1 MGEHQKYSFLITPTC
16 ADAQVFFARKKSRGF
31 MPRLKKF
38 LGKDQVT
45 APFNPFRFRLICL
58 GVLACMVFLLAR
70 VADLQLINHPM
81 LEHEADQR
89 SLRTVTLPTPR
100 GTLLD
105 RNGDALALSVPSRD
119 IIADPQRVLEAHP
132 DFSSAKWQYLAN
144 ALNQSPDQIAAQINA
159 SGERRFLYLGRK
171 IELGLAKDIA
181 QLHLK
186 GISTQYDDS
195 RFYPMSEAAAPLLGI
210 VGTDNRGLNGLE
222 RGYDKLLQGEPGYE
236 KYRQDGDGN
245 IIAMI
250 DYQPPQQSPT
260 VQLSIDKF
268 DQYTL
273 YTKLRDGVLLNKADS
288 GAAVLI
294 KIDTGEILGMAS
306 YPSYNPN
313 HFDNVSPAQ
322 MRNAAINDS
331 YEPGSTVKPLVV
343 MEGLERKL
351 VRPDSV
357 IDTTPYY
364 VNGHLIRDVGHWSRL
379 TMTGILQKSS
389 DIGVSHI
396 ALAMPAQVLVNT
408 YSNFGLGKPT
418 GLGLTGESVGYFPAH
433 RQRWADIERATFSFG
448 YGLRVTPLQIARE
461 YATLGSYGVYRPLSI
476 TKVTPPVLG
485 TRVAN
490 AETVQQVIH
499 MMESDALPGGS
510 GVRAA
515 VPGYRLAI
523 KTGTAEKMGPEGK
536 YDGGYINYTAGVAP
550 ASDPQVALVVMIN
563 HPTAGDHF
571 GGSVAAPVF
580 GNIIGAV
587 LKHMNVAPDAVVGH
601 G

>member
-1 MGEHQKYSFLITPTC
+1 MSRTQKTSR
-16 ADAQVFFARKKSRGF
+16 DAAK
-31 MPRLKKF
+31 
-38 LGKDQVT
+38 
-45 APFNPFRFRLICL
+45 APFQPVRFRLICL
-58 GVLACMVFLLAR
+58 GVLSCLVLLLAR
-70 VADLQLINHPM
+70 VADLQLIDRPM
-81 LEHEADQR
+81 LEKQADQR
-89 SLRTVTLPTPR
+89 SLRTVSIPTNR

-105 RNGDALALSVPSRD
+105 RNGEALALSVPSRD
-119 IIADPQRVLEAHP
+119 IIADPLRVLEAHP
-132 DFSSAKWQYLAN
+132 DFTSAKWQYLAN
-144 ALNQSPDQIAAQINA
+144 VLDQRPEQIASQISANPH
-159 SGERRFLYLGRK
+159 RRFLYLGRK
-171 IELGLAKDIA
+171 IELGMAKDIA
-181 QLHLK
+181 KLHLA
-186 GISTQYDDS
+186 GISTVYNDS
-195 RFYPMSEAAAPLLGI
+195 RFYPMGEATAPLLGI
-210 VGTDNRGLNGLE
+210 VGADNNGLNGLE
-222 RGYDKLLQGEPGYE
+222 KGFDKVLQGTPGEE
-236 KYRQDGDGN
+236 KYRQDANGN
-245 IIAMI
+245 IVSMLS
-250 DYQPPQQSPT
+250 YEPPRQPPT

-294 KIDTGEILGMAS
+294 KVDTGEILGMAS
-306 YPSYNPN
+306 YPSFNPN
-313 HFDNVSPAQ
+313 NFVNVAPNQ

-343 MEGLERKL
+343 MEGMARGL

-357 IDTTPYY
+357 LDTTPYR

-396 ALAMPAQVLVNT
+396 ALAMPAEVLVNT
-408 YSNFGLGKPT
+408 YRAFGLGKPT
-418 GLGLTGESVGYFPAH
+418 GLGLTGESVGYFPLH

-461 YATLGSYGVYRPLSI
+461 YATLGAYGLYRPLSI
-476 TKVTPPVLG
+476 TRVTPPVLG

-490 AETVQQVIH
+490 ADTVRAVVH

-523 KTGTAEKMGPEGK
+523 KTGTAEKMGASGK

-550 ASDPQVALVVMIN
+550 ASDPQVALVIMIN

-580 GNIIGAV
+580 GNIIGPV
-587 LKHMNVAPDAVVGH
+587 LKHMNIVPDAIYTTHSG
-601 G
+601 

>member
-1 MGEHQKYSFLITPTC
+1 MPPLKRSLTKSQPAPT
-16 ADAQVFFARKKSRGF
+16 
-31 MPRLKKF
+31 L
-38 LGKDQVT
+38 
-45 APFNPFRFRLICL
+45 NPVRFRLVCV
-58 GVLACMVFLLAR
+58 GVLACLGVLLAR

-81 LEHEADQR
+81 LEKEADER
-89 SLRTVTLPTPR
+89 SLRTVTLPTNR

-105 RNGDALALSVPSRD
+105 RNGEALALSVPSRD
-119 IIADPQRVLEAHP
+119 VIADPQRVLEAHP
-132 DFSSAKWQYLAN
+132 DFTSAKWAYLAN
-144 ALNQSPDQIAAQINA
+144 ALELRPEEIAAQINA
-159 SGERRFLYLGRK
+159 NPNRRFLYLGRK
-171 IELGLAKDIA
+171 IELGIAKDISK
-181 QLHLK
+181 LHLT
-186 GISTQYDDS
+186 GITTVYDDS
-195 RFYPMSEAAAPLLGI
+195 RFYPMSEATAPLIGI
-210 VGTDNRGLNGLE
+210 VGADSNGLTGLE
-222 RGYDKLLQGEPGYE
+222 KGFDKVLQGTPGVE
-236 KYRQDGDGN
+236 KYRQDANGN
-245 IIAMI
+245 IVAMI
-250 DYQPPQQSPT
+250 NYEPPQQPPT

-273 YTKLRDGVLLNKADS
+273 YSKLRDGVLLNKADS

-306 YPSYNPN
+306 YPSFNPN
-313 HFDNVSPAQ
+313 NFAKVSPAQ
-322 MRNAAINDS
+322 MRNTAINDS

-343 MEGLERKL
+343 MEGLIRKL

-357 IDTTPYY
+357 LDTTPYR

-396 ALAMPAQVLVNT
+396 ALAMPAEVLVNT
-408 YSNFGLGKPT
+408 YQSFGLGKPT
-418 GLGLTGESVGYFPAH
+418 GLGLTGESVGYFPLH

-461 YATLGSYGVYRPLSI
+461 YATLGSFGVYRPLSI

-485 TRVAN
+485 TRVADQD
-490 AETVQQVIH
+490 TVKTVVH

-523 KTGTAEKMGPEGK
+523 KTGTAEKMGDSGK

-550 ASDPQVALVVMIN
+550 ASNPQVALVIMIN

-580 GNIIGAV
+580 GNIIGPV
-587 LKHMNVAPDAVVGH
+587 LKHMNIAPDALYNPG
-601 G
+601 

>member
-1 MGEHQKYSFLITPTC
+1 MPPLKRSLSKSQPAPT
-16 ADAQVFFARKKSRGF
+16 
-31 MPRLKKF
+31 L
-38 LGKDQVT
+38 
-45 APFNPFRFRLICL
+45 NPVRFRLVCV
-58 GVLACMVFLLAR
+58 GVLACLGVLLAR

-81 LEHEADQR
+81 LEKEADER
-89 SLRTVTLPTPR
+89 SLRTVTLPTNR

-105 RNGDALALSVPSRD
+105 RNGEALALSVPSRD
-119 IIADPQRVLEAHP
+119 VIADPQRVLEAHP
-132 DFSSAKWQYLAN
+132 DFTSAKWAYLAN
-144 ALNQSPDQIAAQINA
+144 ALELRPEEIAAQINA
-159 SGERRFLYLGRK
+159 NPNRRFLYLGRK
-171 IELGLAKDIA
+171 IELGIAKDISK
-181 QLHLK
+181 LHLT
-186 GISTQYDDS
+186 GITTVYDDS
-195 RFYPMSEAAAPLLGI
+195 RFYPMSEATAPLIGI
-210 VGTDNRGLNGLE
+210 VGADSNGLTGLE
-222 RGYDKLLQGEPGYE
+222 KGFDKVLQGTPGVE
-236 KYRQDGDGN
+236 KYRQDANGN
-245 IIAMI
+245 IVAMI
-250 DYQPPQQSPT
+250 NYEPPQQPPT

-273 YTKLRDGVLLNKADS
+273 YSKLRDGVLLNKADS

-306 YPSYNPN
+306 YPSFNPN
-313 HFDNVSPAQ
+313 NFAKVSPAQ
-322 MRNAAINDS
+322 MRNTAINDS

-343 MEGLERKL
+343 MEGLIRKL

-357 IDTTPYY
+357 LDTTPYR

-396 ALAMPAQVLVNT
+396 ALAMPAEVLVNT
-408 YSNFGLGKPT
+408 YQSFGLGKPT
-418 GLGLTGESVGYFPAH
+418 GLGLTGESVGYFPLH

-461 YATLGSYGVYRPLSI
+461 YATLGSFGVYRPLSI

-485 TRVAN
+485 TRVAD
-490 AETVQQVIH
+490 EDTVKTVVH

-523 KTGTAEKMGPEGK
+523 KTGTAEKMGDSGK

-550 ASDPQVALVVMIN
+550 ASNPQVALVIMIN

-580 GNIIGAV
+580 GNIIGPV
-587 LKHMNVAPDAVVGH
+587 LKHMNIAPDALYNPG
-601 G
+601 

>member
-1 MGEHQKYSFLITPTC
+1 
-16 ADAQVFFARKKSRGF
+16 
-31 MPRLKKF
+31 MPRLKKI
-38 LGKDQVT
+38 LAKELAK
-45 APFNPFRFRLICL
+45 APFHPMRFRLICF
-58 GVLACMVFLLAR
+58 GVLLCMSLLLLR

-81 LEHEADQR
+81 LEKQADER
-89 SLRTVTLPTPR
+89 SLRTVVLPTNR

-105 RNGDALALSVPSRD
+105 RNGDTLALSVPSRD
-119 IIADPQRVLEAHP
+119 IIADPQRVLASHP
-132 DFSSAKWQYLAN
+132 DFSRPEWAYLAS
-144 ALNQSPDQIAAQINA
+144 ALGERPEQVA
-159 SGERRFLYLGRK
+159 SEISANPARRFLYLGHK
-171 IELGLAKDIA
+171 IELGIAKDIA
-181 QLHLK
+181 RLHLP
-186 GISTQYDDS
+186 GISAIYDDS
-195 RFYPMSEAAAPLLGI
+195 RFYPMSEASAPLIGI
-210 VGTDNRGLNGLE
+210 VGADNNGLTGLE
-222 RGYDKLLQGEPGYE
+222 RSYDKILRGTPGME
-236 KYRQDGDGN
+236 QYRQDGNGN

-250 DYQPPQQSPT
+250 HYEPPQQPPT

-273 YTKLRDGVLLNKADS
+273 YSKLRDGVLLNKADS

-306 YPSYNPN
+306 YPSFNPN
-313 HFDNVSPAQ
+313 NFANVPAAQ
-322 MRNAAINDS
+322 MKNVAINDS
-331 YEPGSTVKPLVV
+331 FEPGSTVKPLVV

-357 IDTTPYY
+357 LDTTPYQ
-364 VNGHLIRDVGHWSRL
+364 VNGHLIRDVGHWPRL

-396 ALAMPAQVLVNT
+396 ALAMPAEALVQT
-408 YSNFGLGKPT
+408 YQHFGLGKPT

-433 RQRWADIERATFSFG
+433 RKRWADIERATFSFG

-461 YATLGSYGVYRPLSI
+461 YATLGSYGIYRPLSI

-490 AETVQQVIH
+490 ADTVRAVVH

-523 KTGTAEKMGPEGK
+523 KTGTAEKMGPNGK

-550 ASDPQVALVVMIN
+550 ASNPQVALVVMIN

-587 LKHMNVAPDAVVGH
+587 LKHMNVVPDAL
-601 G
+601 

>member
-1 MGEHQKYSFLITPTC
+1 MPPLRKSLAKSQSAPT
-16 ADAQVFFARKKSRGF
+16 
-31 MPRLKKF
+31 
-38 LGKDQVT
+38 
-45 APFNPFRFRLICL
+45 FNLLRFRLVCL
-58 GVLACMVFLLAR
+58 GVLTCLVFLLLR

-81 LEHEADQR
+81 LEKEADQR
-89 SLRTVTLPTPR
+89 SLRTVTLPPNR

-105 RNGDALALSVPSRD
+105 RNGEALALSVPSRD

-132 DFSSAKWQYLAN
+132 DFTSAKWQYLAN
-144 ALNQSPDQIAAQINA
+144 ALEQRPEQIAAQISANP
-159 SGERRFLYLGRK
+159 ERRFLYLGHK
-171 IELGLAKDIA
+171 IELDIAKDIA
-181 QLHLK
+181 KLHLA
-186 GISTQYDDS
+186 GISTLYNDS
-195 RFYPMSEAAAPLLGI
+195 RFYPMSEATAPLIGI
-210 VGTDNRGLNGLE
+210 VGAENSGLSGLE
-222 RGYDKLLQGEPGYE
+222 KGFDKLLRGTPGVK
-236 KYRQDGDGN
+236 KYRQDANGN
-245 IIAMI
+245 IVAMI
-250 DYQPPQQSPT
+250 NYEPPQQPPT

-273 YTKLRDGVLLNKADS
+273 YSKLRDGVMLNKADS

-306 YPSYNPN
+306 YPSFNPN
-313 HFDNVSPAQ
+313 HFVDVSPAQ

-343 MEGLERKL
+343 MEGLARKL

-357 IDTTPYY
+357 LDTTPYR

-396 ALAMPAQVLVNT
+396 ALAMPAEVLVNT
-408 YSNFGLGKPT
+408 YHSFGLGKPT
-418 GLGLTGESVGYFPAH
+418 GLGLTGESVGYFPLH

-461 YATLGSYGVYRPLSI
+461 YATLGAFGVYRPLSI

-485 TRVAN
+485 KRVAD
-490 AETVQQVIH
+490 EQTVRAVVH

-515 VPGYRLAI
+515 VQGYRLAI
-523 KTGTAEKMGPEGK
+523 KTGTAEKMGDSGK

-550 ASDPQVALVVMIN
+550 ASNPQVALVIMIN

-580 GNIIGAV
+580 GNIIGPV
-587 LKHMNVAPDAVVGH
+587 LKHMNIPPDALYGH

>member
-1 MGEHQKYSFLITPTC
+1 MSRI
-16 ADAQVFFARKKSRGF
+16 KKSSA
-31 MPRLKKF
+31 
-38 LGKDQVT
+38 KDQ
-45 APFNPFRFRLICL
+45 AKSPFNPVRFRVICL
-58 GVLACMVFLLAR
+58 GVFGCMILLIAW
-70 VADLQLINHPM
+70 VGDLQLINHPM
-81 LEHEADQR
+81 LEKQADER
-89 SLRTVTLPTPR
+89 SLRTVTLPTNR

-119 IIADPQRVLEAHP
+119 IIADPQRVLEARP
-132 DFSSAKWQYLAN
+132 DFTSAKWQYLAN
-144 ALNQSPDQIAAQINA
+144 ALDERPEQIAAQINA
-159 SGERRFLYLGRK
+159 NPSRRFLYLGRK
-171 IELGLAKDIA
+171 IELGIAKDIA
-181 QLHLK
+181 KLQLK
-186 GISTQYDDS
+186 GISTVYNDS
-195 RFYPMSEAAAPLLGI
+195 RFYPMSEATGPLLGI
-210 VGTDNRGLNGLE
+210 VGADNTGLNGLE
-222 RGYDKLLQGEPGYE
+222 KGFDKVLQGTPGVE
-236 KYRQDGDGN
+236 KYRQDRYGN
-245 IIAMI
+245 IVSMI
-250 DYQPPQQSPT
+250 NYEPPRQPPT

-306 YPSYNPN
+306 YPSFNPN
-313 HFDNVSPAQ
+313 NFVNVTPTQ

-357 IDTTPYY
+357 LDTTPYR
-364 VNGHLIRDVGHWSRL
+364 VNGHLIRDVGHWPRL

-396 ALAMPAQVLVNT
+396 ALAMPAEVLVNT
-408 YSNFGLGKPT
+408 YHDFGLGKPT
-418 GLGLTGESVGYFPAH
+418 GLGLTGESVGYFPLH
-433 RQRWADIERATFSFG
+433 RERWADIERATFSFG

-485 TRVAN
+485 KRVAD
-490 AETVQQVIH
+490 EEIVKSVIH

-523 KTGTAEKMGPEGK
+523 KTGTAEKMGDSGK

-550 ASDPQVALVVMIN
+550 ASNPQVALVIMIN

-580 GNIIGAV
+580 GNIIGPV
-587 LKHMNVAPDAVVGH
+587 LKHMNVAPDALYTAH
-601 G
+601 ND

>member
-1 MGEHQKYSFLITPTC
+1 MPPLKRSLTKSQPAPT
-16 ADAQVFFARKKSRGF
+16 
-31 MPRLKKF
+31 L
-38 LGKDQVT
+38 
-45 APFNPFRFRLICL
+45 NPVRFRLVCV
-58 GVLACMVFLLAR
+58 GVLACLGVLLAR

-81 LEHEADQR
+81 LEKEADER
-89 SLRTVTLPTPR
+89 SLRTVTLPTNR

-105 RNGDALALSVPSRD
+105 RNGEALALSVPSRD
-119 IIADPQRVLEAHP
+119 VIADPQRVLEAHP
-132 DFSSAKWQYLAN
+132 DFTSAKWAYLAN
-144 ALNQSPDQIAAQINA
+144 ALELRPEEIAAQINA
-159 SGERRFLYLGRK
+159 NPNRRFLYLGRK
-171 IELGLAKDIA
+171 IELGIAKDISK
-181 QLHLK
+181 LHLT
-186 GISTQYDDS
+186 GITTVYDDS
-195 RFYPMSEAAAPLLGI
+195 RFYPMSEATAPLIGI
-210 VGTDNRGLNGLE
+210 VGADSSGLTGLE
-222 RGYDKLLQGEPGYE
+222 KGFDKVLQGTPGVE
-236 KYRQDGDGN
+236 KYRQDANGN
-245 IIAMI
+245 IVAMI
-250 DYQPPQQSPT
+250 NYEPPQQPPT

-273 YTKLRDGVLLNKADS
+273 YSKLRDGVLLNKADS

-306 YPSYNPN
+306 YPSFNPN
-313 HFDNVSPAQ
+313 NFAKVSPAQ
-322 MRNAAINDS
+322 MRNTAINDS

-343 MEGLERKL
+343 MEGLIRKL

-357 IDTTPYY
+357 LDTTPYR

-396 ALAMPAQVLVNT
+396 ALAMPAEVLVNT
-408 YSNFGLGKPT
+408 YQSFGLGKPT
-418 GLGLTGESVGYFPAH
+418 GLGLTGESVGYFPLH

-461 YATLGSYGVYRPLSI
+461 YATLGSFGVYRPLSI

-485 TRVAN
+485 TRVADQD
-490 AETVQQVIH
+490 TVKTVVH

-523 KTGTAEKMGPEGK
+523 KTGTAEKMGDSGK

-550 ASDPQVALVVMIN
+550 ASNPQVALVIMIN

-580 GNIIGAV
+580 GNIIGPV
-587 LKHMNVAPDAVVGH
+587 LKHMNIAPDALYNPG
-601 G
+601 